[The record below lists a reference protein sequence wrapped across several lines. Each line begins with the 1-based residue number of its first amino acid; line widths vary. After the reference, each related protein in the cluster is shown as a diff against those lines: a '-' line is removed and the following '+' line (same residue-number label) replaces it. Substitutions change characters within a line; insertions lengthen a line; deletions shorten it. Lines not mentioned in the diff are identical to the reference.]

1 MTAVADDRRG
11 GWVERLTAST
21 RATWWVSFVL
31 LAVASS
37 TWAVAMPLWGGP
49 DEPAHAARSASLV
62 GGEWLGVQTE
72 VIDNNALL
80 VTVPEAIT
88 SGTPG
93 CFVFDSAVPADCA
106 EWIYEDRDTEVLT
119 TAGRHPPAF
128 YAAIGLP
135 IVFAPSEA
143 GLYGMRLLGALT
155 SAAVL
160 ASALTT
166 LLWLARRRDPG
177 AGLAPLGLLVALS
190 PMVLFITGLINPSS
204 WEITGAIGTWVGGV
218 TLVLLAGEG
227 RRVPTRVVA
236 ATAVAASVLVLS
248 RALAPIW
255 LAGIAI
261 VLVIIARPGALRALV
276 AERAVR
282 IAAGVVA
289 AATTAQVLWLLL
301 ASPLAQVDTQRS
313 LDLTLTERVSQ
324 AFENSLLHPRDM
336 VGRIGWLDVWPPAV
350 TVWVWLTLALVV
362 VAVGLWAGSLR
373 QRLGILAVVAATA
386 VIPVLFDAMQASR
399 TGYVWQA
406 RYTIPVAVG
415 IPLVSAVVAA
425 TSRRRPLL
433 PPRLVLPVA
442 AAGFVIGHVALFY
455 NGLRRYAVGVD
466 GPRRFLS
473 VDTPWSPP
481 GGNLLAVMVY
491 VGVIVALAWW
501 VAAPRRPVAAGDD
514 APTPDSPSP
523 EVAPSPDEAMP
534 PGHTAPPG
542 DATTAESG
550 AGDPAA
556 APG

>member
-1 MTAVADDRRG
+1 MTAGDTPSGAVDDRPA
-11 GWVERLTAST
+11 GWVARLTAST

-31 LAVASS
+31 LAITSS
-37 TWAVAMPLWGGP
+37 TWALAMPLWGGP

-72 VIDNNALL
+72 VVDNNALL
-80 VTVPEAIT
+80 VTVPEVLA

-93 CFVFDSAVPADCA
+93 CFVFDPAVPADCA
-106 EWIYEDRDTEVLT
+106 RWDYGDGEVELLT

-128 YAAIGLP
+128 YAAVGLP
-135 IVFAPSEA
+135 ILLASSEV

-166 LLWLARRRDPG
+166 LLWLVRRRDPG

-190 PMVLFITGLINPSS
+190 PMVLFVTGLINPSS
-204 WEITGAIGTWVGGV
+204 WEIAGAIGTWVGGGS
-218 TLVLLAGEG
+218 LVLLAGEG
-227 RRVPTRVVA
+227 RRLPTRVVA

-248 RALAPIW
+248 RAMAPIW

-261 VLVIIARPGALRALV
+261 VLAIIARPGALRALI
-276 AERAVR
+276 AERTVR

-313 LDLTLTERVSQ
+313 LDISLTERITG

-336 VGRIGWLDVWPPAV
+336 VGRIGWLDVWPPTV
-350 TVWVWLTLALVV
+350 TVWVWVGLVV
-362 VAVGLWAGSLR
+362 VALAVGLWAGSAR

-406 RYTIPVAVG
+406 RYTLPVAVG

-425 TSRRRPLL
+425 TARRRPLL
-433 PPRLVLPVA
+433 PPRLVLPLA
-442 AAGFVIGHVALFY
+442 AAGFAIGHIALFY
-455 NGLRRYAVGVD
+455 NGVRRYAVGVD

-473 VDTPWSPP
+473 VDTPWAPP

-491 VGVIVALAWW
+491 VGVILALAWW
-501 VAAPRRPVAAGDD
+501 IAAPRRPAVVGDD
-514 APTPDSPSP
+514 AGPP
-523 EVAPSPDEAMP
+523 EA
-534 PGHTAPPG
+534 
-542 DATTAESG
+542 AE
-550 AGDPAA
+550 PAA
-556 APG
+556 TPR